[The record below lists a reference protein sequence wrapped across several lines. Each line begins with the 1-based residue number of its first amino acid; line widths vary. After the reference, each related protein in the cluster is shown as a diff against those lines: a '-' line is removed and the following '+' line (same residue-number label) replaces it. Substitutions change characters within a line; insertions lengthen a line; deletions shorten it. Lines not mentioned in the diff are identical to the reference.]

1 MLPLSGVGKEA
12 GPSARVKRCEAGPG
26 AGTWFLLLRL
36 NCEGAAQDPSKPC
49 VKNHH
54 SLVLRAASASE
65 KYMWLARLR
74 NAGDAAAKRE
84 PRSYASSDLQR
95 SAESTTSSVAP
106 TPRIRSGGVS
116 HLTT

>member
-1 MLPLSGVGKEA
+1 M
-12 GPSARVKRCEAGPG
+12 
-26 AGTWFLLLRL
+26 LLRL

>member
-1 MLPLSGVGKEA
+1 MV
-12 GPSARVKRCEAGPG
+12 
-26 AGTWFLLLRL
+26 
-36 NCEGAAQDPSKPC
+36 QDPSKPC

-74 NAGDAAAKRE
+74 NAGDAAMGAKRE
-84 PRSYASSDLQR
+84 PTRYASSELQR
-95 SAESTTSSVAP
+95 SADSTTSSVAP

-116 HLTT
+116 PPLPHCC